1 MNVIF
6 KSALFK
12 NMSSL
17 GLIQIA
23 NFVIP
28 LLIVPYISRI
38 IGIENYGK
46 LEYARTFVLYF
57 TILID
62 YGFNLTA
69 TREVSIHRSNKEKI
83 NELIT
88 NIFIAKFILFLIA
101 TLIFW
106 CLLYFDGTLS
116 QKSSLLWVTYLI
128 NFGFLLFPLWFF
140 QGMEKLATIAY
151 INFGIK
157 LIVISGVI
165 FFIKQSSDY
174 WIYNLFLSIAQIV
187 IGLVALY
194 ILYSKF
200 NYRLRTPYFK
210 NVLKQFKEGF
220 NVFLT
225 TILVSFFV
233 SYAFI
238 LLQKFGTDMEV
249 GAYSTAYKLVMTVQV
264 LILLPF
270 SQAFFPF
277 ITKTAKEDLNLFVSH
292 MKKASIAVAII
303 TLIIGLITFIFAE
316 LIIRIIFGS
325 DFVYATPTLQ
335 ILAFLPV
342 FTILNNL
349 FSYQGLLSLNKDKLF
364 LWIHVFFTVAV
375 VTGSYF
381 LIPLY
386 GLQGVAYIRIL
397 SEILLMSVSLFY
409 LLISIR
415 KKLNAA

>member
-1 MNVIF
+1 MNMIF
-6 KSALFK
+6 KSTLFK

-69 TREVSIHRSNKEKI
+69 TREVSIHRNNKEKI

-88 NIFIAKFILFLIA
+88 NVFIAKLILFLIA

-106 CLLYFDGTLS
+106 ALLYFDGTLN

-157 LIVISGVI
+157 LIIVSGVI
-165 FFIKQSSDY
+165 FFIRQSSDF
-174 WIYNLFLSIAQIV
+174 WIYNLFLSLAQIV
-187 IGLVALY
+187 IGIVALY

-200 NYRLRTPYFK
+200 SYRFHRPYFK
-210 NVLKQFKEGF
+210 NVVQQFKDGF

-238 LLQKFGTDMEV
+238 LLQKFGTDVEV
-249 GAYSTAYKLVMTVQV
+249 GAYSTANKLVMTVQV

-277 ITKTAKEDLNLFVSH
+277 ITKTAKKDLNLFISH
-292 MKKASIAVAII
+292 IKKASIVIAII
-303 TLIIGLITFIFAE
+303 TFIIGLITFIFAE
-316 LIIRIIFGS
+316 LIITIIFGK
-325 DFVYATPTLQ
+325 DFLYAVPTLK
-335 ILAFLPV
+335 ILAFLPA
-342 FTILNNL
+342 FTIMNNL

-364 LWIHVFFTVAV
+364 LWIHIFFTIAIVA
-375 VTGSYF
+375 GSYF
-381 LIPLY
+381 LIPIY
-386 GLQGVAYIRIL
+386 GLHGVAYIRIV
-397 SEILLMSVSLFY
+397 SEILLMSVSLFF
-409 LLISIR
+409 LIIVVKR
-415 KKLNAA
+415 RRNAA

>member
-1 MNVIF
+1 
-6 KSALFK
+6 
-12 NMSSL
+12 MSSL

-69 TREVSIHRSNKEKI
+69 TREVSIHRNNKEKI

-106 CLLYFDGTLS
+106 FLLYFDGTLS

-157 LIVISGVI
+157 LIIVSGVI

-174 WIYNLFLSIAQIV
+174 WIYNLFLSLAQIV
-187 IGLVALY
+187 IGIVAVY
-194 ILYSKF
+194 ILYFKF
-200 NYRLRTPYFK
+200 NYRFQRPYFK
-210 NVLKQFKEGF
+210 NVVQQFKDGF

-249 GAYSTAYKLVMTVQV
+249 GAYSTANKLVMTVQV

-277 ITKTAKEDLNLFVSH
+277 ITKTAKEDLNLFISH
-292 MKKASIAVAII
+292 IKKASIVIAII
-303 TLIIGLITFIFAE
+303 TFIIGLITFIFAE
-316 LIIRIIFGS
+316 LIITIIFGN
-325 DFVYATPTLQ
+325 DFIYAVPTLK

-364 LWIHVFFTVAV
+364 LWIHIFFTIAI

-381 LIPLY
+381 LIPIY
-386 GLQGVAYIRIL
+386 GLHGVAYIRIV

-409 LLISIR
+409 LIIVVKR
-415 KKLNAA
+415 RRNAA

>member
-1 MNVIF
+1 MNMIF
-6 KSALFK
+6 KSTLFK

-57 TILID
+57 TIMVD

-69 TREVSIHRSNKEKI
+69 TREVSIHRNNKEKI

-88 NIFIAKFILFLIA
+88 NVFIAKLILFLIA

-106 CLLYFDGTLS
+106 ALLYFDGTLN

-157 LIVISGVI
+157 LIIVSGVI

-187 IGLVALY
+187 IGIVAVY

-200 NYRLRTPYFK
+200 NYRFQRPYYK
-210 NVLKQFKEGF
+210 NVFRQFKEGF
-220 NVFLT
+220 NVF
-225 TILVSFFV
+225 
-233 SYAFI
+233 
-238 LLQKFGTDMEV
+238 
-249 GAYSTAYKLVMTVQV
+249 
-264 LILLPF
+264 
-270 SQAFFPF
+270 
-277 ITKTAKEDLNLFVSH
+277 
-292 MKKASIAVAII
+292 
-303 TLIIGLITFIFAE
+303 
-316 LIIRIIFGS
+316 
-325 DFVYATPTLQ
+325 
-335 ILAFLPV
+335 
-342 FTILNNL
+342 
-349 FSYQGLLSLNKDKLF
+349 
-364 LWIHVFFTVAV
+364 
-375 VTGSYF
+375 
-381 LIPLY
+381 
-386 GLQGVAYIRIL
+386 
-397 SEILLMSVSLFY
+397 
-409 LLISIR
+409 
-415 KKLNAA
+415 

>member
-1 MNVIF
+1 MIF

-17 GLIQIA
+17 VLIQIA

-38 IGIENYGK
+38 IGLENYGK

-69 TREVSIHRSNKEKI
+69 TRSISIERNNRERV
-83 NELIT
+83 NEIIS
-88 NIFIAKFILFLIA
+88 NIFVAKFFLFLIA

-106 CLLYFDGTLS
+106 LLLYFDNTLNE
-116 QKSSLLWVTYLI
+116 KSSLLWVTYLI

-151 INFGIK
+151 INFAIK
-157 LIVISGVI
+157 LIIVSGVI
-165 FFIKQSSDY
+165 FFIHESSDY
-174 WIYNLFLSIAQIV
+174 WLYNLFLSISQIL
-187 IGLVALY
+187 IGFVAVY

-200 NYRLRTPYFK
+200 KYRFNFPRFQNIVDQFK
-210 NVLKQFKEGF
+210 NGF
-220 NVFLT
+220 NVFIT

-238 LLQKFGTDMEV
+238 LLQKFGTDAEV
-249 GAYSTAYKLVMTVQV
+249 GAYSTANKLVMTVQV

-277 ITKTAKEDLNLFVSH
+277 IAKTAKEDLHLFINH
-292 MKKASIAVAII
+292 IKKASIAVAII
-303 TLIIGLITFIFAE
+303 TSVIGLITFIFAE
-316 LIIRIIFGS
+316 LIIKIIFGE
-325 DFVYATPTLQ
+325 DFLFATQTLR

-349 FSYQGLLSLNKDKLF
+349 FSYQGLLSLNQDRLF
-364 LWIHVFFTVAV
+364 LWIHVFFTVTIVA
-375 VTGSYF
+375 GSYF
-381 LIPLY
+381 LIPIY
-386 GLQGVAYIRIL
+386 GLEGVAYIRII

-409 LLISIR
+409 LIISV
-415 KKLNAA
+415 KKKVHAS

>member
-1 MNVIF
+1 MKIIYN
-6 KSALFK
+6 SALFK

-17 GLIQIA
+17 VLIQIA

-69 TREVSIHRSNKEKI
+69 TREISIQRDNREKI
-83 NELIT
+83 NEIIT

-101 TLIFW
+101 SLIFW

-140 QGMEKLATIAY
+140 QGIEKLATIAY

-157 LIVISGVI
+157 LIIVSGVI
-165 FFIKQSSDY
+165 FFIKESSDY
-174 WIYNLFLSIAQIV
+174 WIYNLFLSIAQIATG
-187 IGLVALY
+187 IVAVY
-194 ILYSKF
+194 ILYSKY
-200 NYRLRTPYFK
+200 NYRFQKPY
-210 NVLKQFKEGF
+210 LKKVIRQFKDGL

-225 TILVSFFV
+225 TILVSIFV

-238 LLQKFGTDMEV
+238 LLQKFGTDLEV
-249 GAYSTAYKLVMTVQV
+249 GAYSTANKLVMTVQV
-264 LILLPF
+264 LLLLPF

-277 ITKTAKEDLNLFVSH
+277 ISKTAKEDLNLFKNH
-292 MKKASIAVAII
+292 MKKASIVVAII
-303 TLIIGLITFIFAE
+303 TFLIGLFTFIYAE
-316 LIIRIIFGS
+316 LIIRIIFGD
-325 DFVYATPTLQ
+325 DFLYATQTLK

-349 FSYQGLLSLNKDKLF
+349 FAYQGLLSLNQDRIF
-364 LWIHVFFTVAV
+364 FWIHVFFTIIIVG
-375 VTGSYF
+375 GSYF
-381 LIPLY
+381 LVPIY
-386 GLQGVAYIRIL
+386 GLQGVAYIRII

-409 LLISIR
+409 LTIALKIKI
-415 KKLNAA
+415 NAD

>member
-1 MNVIF
+1 MKMIY

-17 GLIQIA
+17 VLIQIA

-69 TREVSIHRSNKEKI
+69 TREISLQRDNREKI
-83 NELIT
+83 NEIIT
-88 NIFIAKFILFLIA
+88 NIFVAKFILFLLA

-106 CLLYFDGTLS
+106 SLVYFDGTLNE
-116 QKSSLLWVTYLI
+116 QSSLLWVTYLI

-157 LIVISGVI
+157 LIIVSGVI
-165 FFIKQSSDY
+165 FFIKESSDF

-187 IGLVALY
+187 IGIAAVY
-194 ILYSKF
+194 MLYSKF
-200 NYRLRTPYFK
+200 NYRFQK
-210 NVLKQFKEGF
+210 VEIKKVVKQFKNGF

-233 SYAFI
+233 SYAFL
-238 LLQKFGTDMEV
+238 LLQKFGTEIEI
-249 GAYSTAYKLVMTVQV
+249 GAYSTANKLVMTVQV
-264 LILLPF
+264 LLLLPF

-277 ITKTAKEDLNLFVSH
+277 ITKTAKEDLNLFKSH
-292 MKKASIAVAII
+292 MKRATIVVAII
-303 TLIIGLITFIFAE
+303 TFLIGLITFIYAE
-316 LIIRIIFGS
+316 LIIRIIFGN
-325 DFVYATPTLQ
+325 DFLYATQTLK

-349 FSYQGLLSLNKDKLF
+349 FSYQGLLSLNQDRLF
-364 LWIHVFFTVAV
+364 LWIHVFFTVAIV
-375 VTGSYF
+375 GGSYF
-381 LIPLY
+381 LIPIY

-397 SEILLMSVSLFY
+397 SEMLLMSVSLFY
-409 LLISIR
+409 LIIVLKR
-415 KKLNAA
+415 KINVA